1 MKITICLL
9 LGLVTLNAVFV
20 KKPSDPNA
28 AVFAELEEVFLIIKF
43 IDWRTCIGKK
53 ITWYNC
59 PLNEKL
65 SPISRYCKN
74 ALRIKR
80 KFIIITIISWT

>member
-28 AVFAELEEVFLIIKF
+28 LVFAELEEVFLIIKL
-43 IDWRTCIGKK
+43 ID
-53 ITWYNC
+53 
-59 PLNEKL
+59 
-65 SPISRYCKN
+65 
-74 ALRIKR
+74 
-80 KFIIITIISWT
+80 

>member
-28 AVFAELEEVFLIIKF
+28 AVFAELEEVFF
-43 IDWRTCIGKK
+43 IFILYR
-53 ITWYNC
+53 
-59 PLNEKL
+59 L
-65 SPISRYCKN
+65 KN
-74 ALRIKR
+74 MLWEENYLTQLPSK
-80 KFIIITIISWT
+80 